1 MATTLRH
8 VLHPL
13 NDYPVHQTSAPLE
26 EPASGD
32 PNHYDRY
39 FFNGYTPDGSL
50 YFGAA
55 LGLYPNRG
63 IIDAA
68 FSVLRGGQQVSV
80 HASGVL
86 PGRER
91 PTAVGPIAVDV
102 VEPLRVLRLR
112 VSSPEHGL
120 EAEVVFRAVTVA
132 VKEPRFHSQ
141 RGTRTVF
148 DYTRLTQWGRWD
160 GWVSVDGERIGIDGV
175 LGSRDRSWG
184 VRPVGERTPGPAQGL
199 PQFFWL
205 WAPVH
210 FPEVCT
216 HFDVNEEA
224 DGRRWHQTGFV
235 VPVCDP
241 RTAPVEAVEM
251 DSVDWAITWEPGTRR
266 AAHARIELRRRG
278 EADRVV
284 ELEPIATF
292 QMLGIGYLHPEWGHG
307 HWKGDLAVGG
317 ERWKVADLDPV
328 AAQHVHVQ
336 QLCRAT
342 LDGTTSG
349 TGILEILAI
358 GPHPSGL
365 TGIFD
370 GFVPR

>member
-1 MATTLRH
+1 M
-8 VLHPL
+8 LHPL

-39 FFNGYTPDGSL
+39 FFNGYTADGSL

-55 LGLYPNRG
+55 LGVYPNRG
-63 IIDAA
+63 IVDAA
-68 FSVLRGGQQVSV
+68 CSVLRDGEQVSV
-80 HASGVL
+80 HASGAIA
-86 PGRER
+86 GRER
-91 PTAVGPIAVDV
+91 PTAVGPIAVEV

-112 VSSPEHGL
+112 VSAPEHGL
-120 EAEVVFRAVTVA
+120 EADVTFRAVTVA
-132 VKEPRFHSQ
+132 VKEPRFHYQ

-160 GWVSVDGERIGIDGV
+160 GWLAVDGTRIDV
-175 LGSRDRSWG
+175 HDLLGSRDRSWG
-184 VRPVGERTPGPAQGL
+184 VRPVGERMPGPTQGL

-241 RTAPVEAVEM
+241 RTAPVDAVEM
-251 DSVDWAITWEPGTRR
+251 DDVDWSIAWEPGTRR
-266 AAHARIELRRRG
+266 AAHAEIRLRQRGAPDRI
-278 EADRVV
+278 VT
-284 ELEPIATF
+284 LEPIVTF

-307 HWKGDLAVGG
+307 YWKGDLAVGG
-317 ERWKVADLDPV
+317 ERWRVADLDPV
-328 AAQHVHVQ
+328 AGQHVHVQ

-349 TGILEILAI
+349 AGILEILAI

-370 GFVPR
+370 GYQAR